1 VPELPTAA
9 DQSKFRRT
17 VDCNAHTLAIAVDGR
32 APVIVLHGIP
42 AGRYLYPAVFV
53 LEGCGCMR
61 IRMHYS
67 VVHVRFVVRT
77 RVMCQAA
84 RARAAGASGD
94 VSAWL
99 CERAPLWIAVHVC
112 ALLRDY

>member
-1 VPELPTAA
+1 MCVSRDCACASVPERLPTAA
-9 DQSKFRRT
+9 DQSTCRCT
-17 VDCNAHTLAIAVDGR
+17 VDCDAHTLAIAVNGR

-42 AGRYLYPAVFV
+42 AGRYLSPAVFV

-61 IRMHYS
+61 VRRHYS

-99 CERAPLWIAVHVC
+99 C
-112 ALLRDY
+112 